1 MKSIEVADRYAQAVY
16 ELGKEEGILDD
27 LQSDL
32 EKVNQVID
40 SNEDFFPFLIHP
52 LIPDRD
58 KQELLDEVFGEFVT
72 REAMNFLKLLVQ
84 KDREDYLPLIFK
96 RVKKIRM
103 DQDEIVEV
111 EVAYPPGFDSE
122 DVVSR
127 VEKNLEEILDRK
139 IWITEVT
146 EDDELIGGV
155 RLKIGERVI
164 DGSVQGR
171 LEDMRE
177 FVLGG

>member
-58 KQELLDEVFGEFVT
+58 KQELLDEVFGEFVS

-111 EVAYPPGFDSE
+111 EVAYPPGFDRE
-122 DVVSR
+122 EVVNR
-127 VEKNLEEILDRK
+127 VEKNLEEILDRE

>member
-58 KQELLDEVFGEFVT
+58 KQELLDEVFGEFVS
-72 REAMNFLKLLVQ
+72 RETMNFLKLLVQ

-111 EVAYPPGFDSE
+111 EVAFPPGFDRE

-127 VEKNLEEILDRK
+127 VEKNLEEILDRE
-139 IWITEVT
+139 IWITEVA

>member
-52 LIPDRD
+52 LVPDKD
-58 KQELLDEVFGEFVT
+58 KQNLLEEIFGGFVC

-111 EVAYPPGFDSE
+111 EVAYPPGFDRDE
-122 DVVSR
+122 VMNR
-127 VEKNLEEILDRK
+127 VEKNLEEILDRE

>member
-58 KQELLDEVFGEFVT
+58 KQELLDEVFGEFVS

-111 EVAYPPGFDSE
+111 EVAYPPGFDRE

-127 VEKNLEEILDRK
+127 VEKNLEEILDRE

>member
-52 LIPDRD
+52 LVPDKD
-58 KQELLDEVFGEFVT
+58 KQNLLEEIFGEFLC

-111 EVAYPPGFDSE
+111 EVAYPPGFDRDE
-122 DVVSR
+122 VINR
-127 VEKNLEEILDRK
+127 VEKNLEEILDRE

>member
-32 EKVNQVID
+32 GEVNEVIN

-52 LIPDRD
+52 LVPDKD
-58 KQELLDEVFGEFVT
+58 KQNVLEEIFGET
-72 REAMNFLKLLVQ
+72 IRREVMNFLKLLVQ
-84 KDREDYLPLIFK
+84 KDREDYLPLIYK

-111 EVAYPPGFDSE
+111 EIAYPPGFDRE
-122 DVVSR
+122 EAVSR
-127 VEKNLEEILDRK
+127 VEENLGEILDRE
-139 IWITEVT
+139 IWITQVT
-146 EDDELIGGV
+146 EDEKLIGGV
-155 RLKIGERVI
+155 RLKIGERVL

-171 LEDMRE
+171 LEGLRE

>member
-32 EKVNQVID
+32 GKVNEVIN

-52 LIPDRD
+52 LVPDKD
-58 KQELLDEVFGEFVT
+58 KQNVLEEIFGET
-72 REAMNFLKLLVQ
+72 IRREAMNFLKLLVQ
-84 KDREDYLPLIFK
+84 KDREDYLPLIYK

-111 EVAYPPGFDSE
+111 EIAYPPGFDRE
-122 DVVSR
+122 GVVSR
-127 VEKNLEEILDRK
+127 VEENLGEILDRE
-139 IWITEVT
+139 IWITQVT
-146 EDDELIGGV
+146 EDEELIGGV
-155 RLKIGERVI
+155 RLKIGERVL

-171 LEDMRE
+171 LEGLRE